1 MISKRVVIFSP
12 ATVANVGPG
21 FDILGFA
28 IDHPGDLI
36 GLEMIR
42 GTAHE
47 VINKTPYNIP
57 PEPEKNVATVSLAA
71 FLGHLGAKEKFRV
84 TFHEK
89 IPPGSGIGSSS
100 ASSAGSVFAAN
111 ILLGEPLTRKELV
124 PFAAKGE
131 QAASGSPHADNVAPA
146 LLGGFVLVR
155 SYKPLDLIEIS
166 CPKSLYCTVVHPD
179 IQLATQES
187 RKILKGNVLL
197 GTAVEQAG
205 NVAGLIAGLLTSDF
219 RLIRDSLHDVI
230 AEPAR
235 AFLIPGFERLK
246 EAALKAG
253 ALGSSISGSGPSVFS
268 LCPDRESSEAVAREF
283 EKIFSDMDI
292 PCKVFIS
299 GINHK
304 GVSQVID
311 GST

>member
-1 MISKRVVIFSP
+1 MEKQSITIYSP

-28 IDHPGDLI
+28 IDRPGDI
-36 GLEMIR
+36 MTIEIISSLE
-42 GTAHE
+42 HE
-47 VINKTPYNIP
+47 IINRTPYNIP
-57 PEPEKNVATVSLAA
+57 LEPEKNVAIVSLSA
-71 FLGHLGAKEKFRV
+71 FLEHLGAEEKFCV

-100 ASSAGSVFAAN
+100 ASSAGSVFGAN
-111 ILLGEPLTRKELV
+111 ILLGAPLHREELV
-124 PFAAKGE
+124 PFAARGE
-131 QAASGSPHADNVAPA
+131 QVASGSAHADNVAPA

-155 SYKPLDLIEIS
+155 SYNPLDLIEIS
-166 CPKSLYCTVVHPD
+166 SPLSLHCTVVHPD

-187 RKILKGNVLL
+187 RKILKGNVPLK
-197 GTAVEQAG
+197 TAVEQAG
-205 NVAGLIAGLLTSDF
+205 NVAGLITGLLTSDF

-235 AFLIPGFERLK
+235 SFLIPGFERLK
-246 EAALKAG
+246 EAALRAG

-268 LCPDRESSEAVAREF
+268 LCPDRELAEAVGREF
-283 EKIFSDMDI
+283 ERIFTEMSI

-299 GINHK
+299 GINHR
-304 GVSQVID
+304 GVSKIQD
-311 GST
+311 

>member
-1 MISKRVVIFSP
+1 MSKRKLLIFSP

-28 IDHPGDLI
+28 IDQPGDLMT
-36 GLEMIR
+36 LEIIS
-42 GTAHE
+42 GNKHQ
-47 VINKTPYNIP
+47 VINQTPYNIP
-57 PEPEKNVATVSLAA
+57 LEPEKNVAIVSLKA
-71 FLGHLGAKEKFRV
+71 FLEHLGAGDKFRV

-111 ILLGEPLTRKELV
+111 ILLGNPLARKELV

-131 QAASGSPHADNVAPA
+131 EAASGSPHADNVAPA

-155 SYKPLDLIEIS
+155 SYNPLDLIEIS
-166 CPKSLYCTVVHPD
+166 TPVSLYCTVVNPD

-187 RKILKGNVLL
+187 RKILKGNVPLS
-197 GTAVEQAG
+197 TAVEQAG
-205 NVAGLIAGLLTSDF
+205 NLAGLITGLLTADF

-235 AFLIPGFERLK
+235 SFLIPGFEKLK
-246 EAALKAG
+246 EVAIKAG

-283 EKIFSDMDI
+283 KKIFAEMDI
-292 PCKVFIS
+292 SCRVFIS
-299 GINHK
+299 GINQE
-304 GVSQVID
+304 GVSQRKD

>member
-1 MISKRVVIFSP
+1 MSKGRILIFSP

-28 IDHPGDLI
+28 IDQPGDLMT
-36 GLEMIR
+36 LEIIS
-42 GTAHE
+42 GDDHQ
-47 VINKTPYNIP
+47 VINQTPYNIP
-57 PEPEKNVATVSLAA
+57 LEPERNVAIVSLKA
-71 FLGHLGAKEKFRV
+71 FLEHLGAGEKFRV

-111 ILLGEPLTRKELV
+111 TLLGDPLTRKELV
-124 PFAAKGE
+124 PFAAIGE
-131 QAASGSPHADNVAPA
+131 EAASGSPHADNVAPA

-155 SYKPLDLIEIS
+155 SYKPLDIIEIS
-166 CPKSLYCTVVHPD
+166 CPVSLYCTVVNPD

-197 GTAVEQAG
+197 STAVEQAG
-205 NVAGLIAGLLTSDF
+205 NLAGLITGLLTADF

-235 AFLIPGFERLK
+235 SFLIPGFERLK
-246 EAALKAG
+246 EAAIKAG

-283 EKIFSDMDI
+283 EEIFSEMDI
-292 PCKVFIS
+292 PCRVFIS

-304 GVSQVID
+304 GISQSNN
-311 GST
+311 GSR